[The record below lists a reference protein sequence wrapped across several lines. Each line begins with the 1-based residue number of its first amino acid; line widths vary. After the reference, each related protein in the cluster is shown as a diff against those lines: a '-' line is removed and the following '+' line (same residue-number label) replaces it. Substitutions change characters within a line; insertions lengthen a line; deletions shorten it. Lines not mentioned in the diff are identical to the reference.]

1 MPAYA
6 MDSVISHF
14 YPNARRYDSP
24 IPGRPVNN
32 TLIWFHTSDSTGH
45 AVNGYS
51 YDTTGRYIIYID
63 GQNKNKPNFIEV
75 DSISSIY
82 YP

>member
-45 AVNGYS
+45 AVNGWRFDPSGNYLF
-51 YDTTGRYIIYID
+51 YID
-63 GQNKNKPNFIEV
+63 KQNNNDINFY
-75 DSISSIY
+75 D
-82 YP
+82 YPYLYLNSFL